1 MTAVKPMVWIAGALA
16 VCALTACAAN
26 PAKETALLVV
36 DEIDNYQASMAAKI
50 EAEQIF
56 YKDIRETLK
65 AAAERQSWVDQRV
78 ATRNRITELTDR
90 AIVRDKGLEVSV
102 LQQFLRDENIFA
114 RNEKHAELER
124 KKEIQSNYE
133 VRFDALVGKQQELS
147 STRSKLLTLTQDS
160 EASKVLY
167 ERIREAAAMAKQL
180 EEKGVSDAGTGEN

>member
-1 MTAVKPMVWIAGALA
+1 MARIASALA
-16 VCALTACAAN
+16 ACALTACAAN

-36 DEIDNYQASMAAKI
+36 DEIDNYQASVAAKI
-50 EAEQIF
+50 EAEQMF

-65 AAAERQSWVDQRV
+65 AAAERQSWVDRRV

-102 LQQFLRDENIFA
+102 LQQFLRDENVFA
-114 RNEKHAELER
+114 RSEKQAELER
-124 KKEIQSNYE
+124 KKEIQNNYE
-133 VRFDALVGKQQELS
+133 VQFAALVVKQQELGT
-147 STRSKLLTLTQDS
+147 TRSKLLTLTQDS

-180 EEKGVSDAGTGEN
+180 EEKEATDAGTGEN

>member
-1 MTAVKPMVWIAGALA
+1 MTAGKHTLRIAIVLA
-16 VCALTACAAN
+16 VCTLTACAAN
-26 PAKETALLVV
+26 PAKETALILV
-36 DEIDNYQASMAAKI
+36 DEIDNYQASMAAKV

-56 YKDIRETLK
+56 YKDIRDTLK

-102 LQQFLRDENIFA
+102 LQQFLRDENAFA
-114 RNEKHAELER
+114 RDEKRAESER
-124 KKEIQSNYE
+124 KKVIQSNYE
-133 VRFDALVGKQQELS
+133 VRFDALVVKQQELS

-160 EASKVLY
+160 EASKVIY

-180 EEKGVSDAGTGEN
+180 EEKGASDAGTGEN